1 MKIKTGFV
9 TNSSS
14 SITIVYIPHSY
25 PITTKKI
32 MDAYKKQKKWNSGYE
47 DYMKE
52 DIIEYFNEAMN
63 NLKSGDILDRYQD
76 ETIPDIIYSV
86 IAQILDDEGLVIRTI
101 EKGVSE
107 SDSIVSLDS
116 ERVEKLL
123 NIYTLYG
130 GKK

>member
-14 SITIVYIPHSY
+14 AVTLVYIPDSY

-32 MDAYKKQKKWNSGYE
+32 MDAYEEQKKWNSGYE

-63 NLKSGDILDRYQD
+63 NLKSGDILDRYVD
-76 ETIPDIIYSV
+76 ETIPGIVHSIIE
-86 IAQILDDEGLVIRTI
+86 QILDDEGLVIRTI
-101 EKGVSE
+101 ETGSGGN
-107 SDSIVSLDS
+107 DSIVSLDS
-116 ERVEKLL
+116 KKVENLL